1 MTKVIEKSE
10 LDPGQQLQWNAQ
22 LSTERDVLAS
32 AGATCRF
39 EIARLVDRVLVP
51 PDAAR
56 VIWSV
61 ADNDGQSF
69 LSCHIDSKSAGP
81 FAWSELRPITDRYPG
96 RSAPIV
102 CFGDVGAVRSLIK
115 VPFDKWSRWDCFR
128 TDALAN
134 GAYERELVDV
144 ADASG
149 FAPFI
154 AAEIEIPYILLPDNW
169 DELYGNFSKKFRY
182 NIRQSQNQLGKR
194 GKLELRCFTEA
205 SDVEEFLGDFLSV
218 ERLSWKQEAGT
229 SITQNP
235 EQLKLHSELAPI
247 AAAGDIFRGYIL
259 YLDETPIAHIYGL
272 YDQGTF
278 YCLKLSYV
286 EALKKFG
293 PGIAITAM
301 AIKDLIDNSARL
313 WDFVG
318 PTEGYKR
325 RWAKES
331 YTIRKYVF
339 FSRTLRGRMLNM
351 CRRLRSFIRQP
362 ASK

>member
-1 MTKVIEKSE
+1 MTNLLEGSE

-22 LSTERDVLAS
+22 LSTEGDVLAS

-61 ADNDGQSF
+61 ADDDAQSF
-69 LSCHIDSKSAGP
+69 LPCRINSESEGP
-81 FAWSELRPITDRYPG
+81 FAWSELRPITDIYPG

-102 CFGDVGAVRSLIK
+102 CFGNVRAVRSLIK
-115 VPFDKWSRWDCFR
+115 APFDNWSRWDCFR
-128 TDALAN
+128 TNALAKS
-134 GAYERELVDV
+134 AYERELVEV
-144 ADASG
+144 AGASG
-149 FAPFI
+149 FVPFI
-154 AAEIEIPYILLPDNW
+154 AAETEIPYFPLPDNW
-169 DELYGNFSKKFRY
+169 DELYGSFSKKFRY
-182 NIRQSQNQLGKR
+182 NIRHSENQLGER
-194 GKLELRCFTEA
+194 GKLKLRCFTEA

-229 SITQNP
+229 SITRNP
-235 EQLKLHSELAPI
+235 EQLKLPI
-247 AAAGDIFRGYIL
+247 AAASGIFRGYIL

-286 EALKKFG
+286 EALKKLA
-293 PGIAITAM
+293 PGITITAM

-318 PTEGYKR
+318 PTEDYKR

-351 CRRLRSFIRQP
+351 RRRLRSFIRQR